1 MSLYKRVPTK
11 QFRKDLRRAQKSG
24 WDLTRLEAVINTLA
38 SGKVLGRNHND
49 HALKGQLS
57 GTRECHIG
65 PDWLLRYAKDEH
77 QLILLLISTGT
88 HRKVLGIE

>member
-1 MSLYKRVPTK
+1 MPLYKRVPTK

-24 WDLTRLEAVINTLA
+24 WDLTRLVAVINTLA
-38 SGKVLGRNHND
+38 SGTMLDRNHGD

-65 PDWLLRYAKDEH
+65 PDWLLRYSKDDEH
-77 QLILLLISTGT
+77 LLLLLISTGT
-88 HRKVLGIE
+88 HRRVLGIE

>member
-1 MSLYKRVPTK
+1 MPLYKRVPTK

-38 SGKVLGRNHND
+38 SGKVLDRSHDD

-65 PDWLLRYAKDEH
+65 PDWLLRYSKNDGH
-77 QLILLLISTGT
+77 LFLLLISTGT
-88 HRKVLGIE
+88 HRRVLGIE